1 MPTVNSVAA
10 RKFGFL
16 HLGVNFEGVDI
27 EAYRPAVEKVLN
39 KAQDWLRYAPN
50 WWLIYTSRSLEV
62 WQKELVEVPGM
73 KEKSWVICE
82 VNITNRTGWMYKS
95 EWEWINKER

>member
-1 MPTVNSVAA
+1 
-10 RKFGFL
+10 
-16 HLGVNFEGVDI
+16 
-27 EAYRPAVEKVLN
+27 
-39 KAQDWLRYAPN
+39 
-50 WWLIYTSRSLEV
+50 LEV